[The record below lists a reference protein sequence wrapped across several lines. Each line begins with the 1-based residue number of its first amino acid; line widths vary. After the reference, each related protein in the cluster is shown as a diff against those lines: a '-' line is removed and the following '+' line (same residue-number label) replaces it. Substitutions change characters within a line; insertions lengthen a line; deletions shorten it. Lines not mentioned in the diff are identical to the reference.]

1 MSVCGL
7 SMARRWSLLPRS
19 LALWH
24 SAALHTHTAQ
34 WNSNRSSVVRC
45 GRQRYERSFP
55 VLLLRPDG
63 STVHVRYKEPRRVL
77 LMPVDV
83 STLSEEERRARQRR
97 REVKKS
103 PTRSPAEEDYQQAF
117 TPHQYTRFWKNT

>member
-77 LMPVDV
+77 LVRGQ
-83 STLSEEERRARQRR
+83 TLCPLVFCGETLHSEDLCLGQ
-97 REVKKS
+97 
-103 PTRSPAEEDYQQAF
+103 
-117 TPHQYTRFWKNT
+117 